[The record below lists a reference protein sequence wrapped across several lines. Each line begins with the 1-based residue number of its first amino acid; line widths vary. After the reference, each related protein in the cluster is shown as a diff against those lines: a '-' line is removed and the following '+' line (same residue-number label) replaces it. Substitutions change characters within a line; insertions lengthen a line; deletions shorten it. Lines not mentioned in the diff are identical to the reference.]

1 MPDSEI
7 LNTFSRSFHA
17 ILGNVD
23 KCGKRKKTILML
35 SASTINTIIG
45 FLLLEI
51 EIKCFGGK
59 KSMFI

>member
-23 KCGKRKKTILML
+23 KCGKRKKAILML

-45 FLLLEI
+45 FLLEI